1 MVDAKLC
8 HVNARIHHL
17 LDEMLALEQSE
28 RSALLLAL
36 LDSHEDVEPN
46 AQVLETWKKVGLE
59 RLAALESGTSQAV
72 PWTQAKER
80 FLAL

>member
-1 MVDAKLC
+1 MND
-8 HVNARIHHL
+8 RIHHL

-36 LDSHEDVEPN
+36 LESQEDLDSDPAAMEAWQSVAH
-46 AQVLETWKKVGLE
+46 Q
-59 RLAALESGTSQAV
+59 RLNGIDSGAEKSI
-72 PWTQAKER
+72 PWSEVKAR

>member
-1 MVDAKLC
+1 M
-8 HVNARIHHL
+8 NARIHHL

-46 AQVLETWKKVGLE
+46 TQVLETWKKVALE
-59 RLAALESGTSQAV
+59 RLAALDSGTTQAV
-72 PWTQAKER
+72 PWAQAKER